1 MGKGSKAPTD
11 QTVVQSNL
19 PEYAEPYFKRMMA
32 RTEAQSLEPYQA
44 YRGQRL
50 TDSTK
55 FRDIN
60 NSRSMVRD
68 IASDGIA
75 GLPQAQDATSNAMY
89 NAGALAQYGPGAFW
103 QYDFGPERQFSG
115 QEVQNYMS
123 PYLENVLNVQKDNA
137 VRDSLRAQAGRNAS
151 AVSAGAFG
159 GARHGVQEAM
169 AEEAL
174 MRQMGEIDATGRQ
187 AAFEAATGQFNAD
200 RAAQQQQRM
209 AQAGEL
215 GRVQQAYEQSR
226 QFGAGQGLQGL
237 QMQLA
242 GAQQLA
248 NLGQTDREASIQN
261 AQLLETIGRQQQQE
275 KQAGLDLAYE
285 DFLRQQ
291 NYPAEQ
297 LAMYNAALRGLPIAP
312 TGTQTTQQF
321 AYYNPMQQLLG
332 AGLSG
337 LSLYKAFSA

>member
-19 PEYAEPYFKRMMA
+19 PEYAEPYFKRMMS

-44 YRGQRL
+44 YGGQRL
-50 TDSTK
+50 TNSGD
-55 FRDIN
+55 FRDIRASQN
-60 NSRSMVRD
+60 MTRD
-68 IASDGIA
+68 IARSGIA
-75 GLPQAQDATSNAMY
+75 GLPEAQGYTFAAMR
-89 NAGALAQYGPGAFW
+89 NAGQPGEFS
-103 QYDFGPERQFSG
+103 QFDFGQDELF
-115 QEVQNYMS
+115 MS
-123 PYLENVLNVQKDNA
+123 PYIQNVLDVQKDNA
-137 VRDSLRAQAGRNAS
+137 ARDFMRAKAGRNAS

-159 GARHGVQEAM
+159 GARQGVQEGL
-169 AEEAL
+169 AEEGL
-174 MRQMGEIDATGRQ
+174 MRTMADIDAEGMQRAYETAFQRQ
-187 AAFEAATGQFNAD
+187 Q
-200 RAAQQQQRM
+200 

-215 GRVQQAYEQSR
+215 GRVQQAREQAR
-226 QFGAGQGLQGL
+226 QFGIGSQY
-237 QMQLA
+237 A

-248 NLGQTDREASIQN
+248 NLGQVGREADIQN
-261 AQLLETIGRQQQQE
+261 AQLMEALGRAQQQE

-321 AYYNPMQQLLG
+321 AYYNPLQQLMG